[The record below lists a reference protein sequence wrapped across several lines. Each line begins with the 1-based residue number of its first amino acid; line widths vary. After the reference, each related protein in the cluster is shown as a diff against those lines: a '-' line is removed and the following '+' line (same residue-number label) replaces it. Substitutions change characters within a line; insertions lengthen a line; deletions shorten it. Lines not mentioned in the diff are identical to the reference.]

1 MLAAVST
8 LQTLVNLGDDPAQ
21 VFNHLIQTCIRHDV
35 DYLVDG
41 MGGSIERTQCK
52 VQLFGLFIHGV
63 LLPEARGARFAYRR
77 APCCLTIV
85 KIGDG
90 NRLIIATNV
99 QTCELFD
106 TLSVS

>member
-1 MLAAVST
+1 M
-8 LQTLVNLGDDPAQ
+8 QTLVDLGDDPSQ
-21 VFNHLIQTCIRHDV
+21 MFNDLIQTGVRHDV
-35 DYLVDG
+35 DHLVDG